1 VASAS
6 CLVALNSHLSGTDE
20 LRLTRVVY
28 RVVFVIGCVSCNK
41 FSHFR
46 QNVTIST
53 NRPLYPP
60 PFSSTYLRASLRL
73 SARPTRAP
81 NPPRK
86 RRASDTYFS
95 RSLYYI
101 TALRLFSPARR
112 KSAQPQA
119 GKRRQA
125 RRARATP
132 SPIAAPPVQCIRLS
146 ARRDEPRM
154 SRLTLVR
161 RAPRSVQNR
170 EIGYQTLNRLPDSTL
185 VTC

>member
-1 VASAS
+1 VCGASLDQATRPRGAS
-6 CLVALNSHLSGTDE
+6 HRHPPSWLSPVHSP
-20 LRLTRVVY
+20 TRVVY

-95 RSLYYI
+95 RTDNFTI
-101 TALRLFSPARR
+101 LRLYGFFS
-112 KSAQPQA
+112 
-119 GKRRQA
+119 RQG
-125 RRARATP
+125 ARAP
-132 SPIAAPPVQCIRLS
+132 NPKPASGAKR
-146 ARRDEPRM
+146 EE
-154 SRLTLVR
+154 
-161 RAPRSVQNR
+161 RAPRHRRSPSCAMYPRAGMNR
-170 EIGYQTLNRLPDSTL
+170 ARRMPPA
-185 VTC
+185 